1 MSTKSIKIFI
11 AVLAILTLFNIALY
25 FWLGT
30 KLDDPRASVTADVLG
45 AVFYNETDA
54 QVIDVPLVR
63 PPRKAVNP
71 GDISEQDMTL
81 TNTSDDTIYFRAKY
95 ILCIEDADDNKV
107 ENFDSNVIVHMND
120 KWDLCDGY
128 WYYTEAVH
136 PGETIDGMIASI
148 EYSENFAEHRDYQV
162 YLPFIVESVETCGN
176 YIYDIDYW
184 PNTDI
189 NSVDYK
195 RLDQDAEWTTN
206 IEIS

>member
-1 MSTKSIKIFI
+1 MKILI
-11 AVLAILTLFNIALY
+11 AILAILTFLNIALY

-30 KLDDPRASVTADVLG
+30 KLDGPRTSVTSDVLG

-54 QVIDVPLVR
+54 QVIDVPLAR

-81 TNTSDDTIYFRAKY
+81 TNTVDFPIYFRAQY
-95 ILCIEDADDNKV
+95 ILRIDDADGNKV
-107 ENFDSNVIVHMND
+107 ENFDANVIVHMSD
-120 KWDLCDGY
+120 KWDLRDGY

-136 PGETIDGMIASI
+136 PGEAIDGMIASI
-148 EYSENFAEHRDYQV
+148 EYSENFAEHRDYKV
-162 YLPFIVESVETCGN
+162 YLPFVVESVEVCGN
-176 YIYDIDYW
+176 DIHDIDYW

-195 RLDQDAEWTTN
+195 RLDQDAELTIN
-206 IEIS
+206 IEIA